1 MKMKK
6 LLLLTLPLIVT
17 ACTSGDGGFGAS
29 VVNVT
34 ASPDQIVTV
43 NSTTT
48 TGTTNYTFTNK
59 AGSSATTIN
68 TATLSWKDTTGATRT
83 ETVAI
88 PGFTLPA
95 GFTCAAAGADPYA
108 QCNYNDAGT
117 TAGDRSV
124 TRAINDAELFAK
136 VFAAHQSV
144 TALPVTVQFN
154 STANALNFT
163 FNSANTTG
171 GGEGDPAETA
181 PAPLLTVNTT
191 GTQPYSGNLSVSISG
206 NFAVTSTVKTL
217 VLEVTD
223 SKGNIDNTTYTSTN
237 PSATFS
243 IDTSKYPDGALTLR
257 AIAIT
262 ASGLT
267 GTSAPQTVQIQNVS
281 APVMQIL
288 SPDSGATMTGPSTV
302 RVQIRQSSST
312 YTLANLDGAGNDVRI
327 DVRDFRGQIVKTTY
341 GQAIKVSD
349 GIYEAFIPLDLIGSD
364 FSSNTYTITATA
376 QATLADNTTRTLNA
390 NVSVTTQ
397 VDDNKPPAL
406 SVLMPAYIVDPYT
419 NENVRGILS
428 RNSALMIQASD
439 DNGVSSVRIDLVCD
453 SATAL
458 TGQVC
463 PVSPYTYNIPVNVS
477 GIIQRVF
484 EIGAQLDGQP
494 YVQNG
499 NYVLRVT
506 AYDGSKANIQEFP
519 VRVSRAV
526 VDSTIANLASQ
537 STVDNVVYDTRSG
550 ELNILSARWV
560 IPGTTQ
566 NPVRVATLA
575 YDNTLATLIP
585 SRTRID
591 PELPAGT
598 TIELTQGF
606 SEEGSYRVDFIV
618 EDLVTGVTRY
628 YQGGIVVV
636 KRNSSSN

>member
-136 VFAAHQSV
+136 VFTANQSV

-217 VLEVTD
+217 VLQVTD
-223 SKGNIDNTTYTSTN
+223 NKGNIDNTTYTSTN

-288 SPDSGATMTGPSTV
+288 SPDSGATLTGPSTV
-302 RVQIRQSSST
+302 RVQIRQSTST
-312 YTLANLDGAGNDVRI
+312 FTLADLDGAGNDVRI

-364 FSSNTYTITATA
+364 FSSNAYTITATA
-376 QATLADNTTRTLNA
+376 QATLNDGTSRNLNA
-390 NVSVTTQ
+390 NTSVSTQ
-397 VDDNKPPAL
+397 VSDNKPPAL
-406 SVLMPAYIVDPYT
+406 SIIMPAYITDPYANLIRPT
-419 NENVRGILS
+419 IS
-428 RNSALMIQASD
+428 RNSAFMIQASD
-439 DNGVSSVRIDLVCD
+439 DNGVSSLRVDFVCD
-453 SATAL
+453 PATAL
-458 TGQVC
+458 ANQQC
-463 PVSPYTYNIPVNVS
+463 PVAPYTYNIPVGKGGV
-477 GIIQRVF
+477 IQRVF
-484 EIGAQLDGQP
+484 DIGALMDGQP
-494 YVQNG
+494 YIQNG
-499 NYVLRVT
+499 NYTMRIT
-506 AYDGSKANIQEFP
+506 AYDGANANIQEMPVQISRDIQNESIAGLSNQMSVQVVPDFTP
-519 VRVSRAV
+519 GALNPTAATWSLVGTPTHDVRVV
-526 VDSTIANLASQ
+526 
-537 STVDNVVYDTRSG
+537 
-550 ELNILSARWV
+550 
-560 IPGTTQ
+560 
-566 NPVRVATLA
+566 TLA
-575 YDNTLATLIP
+575 YDNTVVLAEPT
-585 SRTRID
+585 RTNVAPIV
-591 PELPAGT
+591 PAGT
-598 TIELTQGF
+598 PIGITQSF
-606 SEEGSYRVDFIV
+606 AKEGSYGIAFIV
-618 EDLVTGVTRY
+618 EDLVTGNTHFYKPVW
-628 YQGGIVVV
+628 VDV
-636 KRNSSSN
+636 KKNPS